1 MLKQRLNY
9 QTKPLN
15 LPSFLLICVATAAI
29 VVGNLRCNLWAT
41 SVAQLKSFRGQL
53 NFVSSIKNGNGQRQ
67 CPAMIAPV
75 RSGSHENNCVIGA
88 QVRGKSWG
96 SMCCMLHMQWTIKIT
111 KMAVD
116 VAPVVLRCSSVSNS
130 FSAACACSTVIW
142 LKLAR
147 MRLGRVCVCMGV
159 CVSGCDRHC
168 VWQLASPLDCVVSAW
183 EFQLEKSPREKFSH
197 RSRTDQLRVH
207 LLSLPGSC

>member
-1 MLKQRLNY
+1 MEISFF
-9 QTKPLN
+9 
-15 LPSFLLICVATAAI
+15 PSHLCVATAAI

-67 CPAMIAPV
+67 CPAMMAPV
-75 RSGSHENNCVIGA
+75 RFGSHENNCVIGA
-88 QVRGKSWG
+88 QVGGRVGEVCAACCTCSGQLKSRKWLL
-96 SMCCMLHMQWTIKIT
+96 MLRQLSC
-111 KMAVD
+111 
-116 VAPVVLRCSSVSNS
+116 PVVCAPAGSFSCLVSNS

-197 RSRTDQLRVH
+197 RSRTDQLRLH